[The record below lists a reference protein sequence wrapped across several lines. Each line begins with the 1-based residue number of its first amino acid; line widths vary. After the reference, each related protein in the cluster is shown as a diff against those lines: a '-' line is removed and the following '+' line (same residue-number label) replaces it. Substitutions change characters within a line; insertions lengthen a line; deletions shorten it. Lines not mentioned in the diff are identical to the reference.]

1 MFPGPPKDVSG
12 CGNRSKRFRWR
23 IAITAYAAGHDSDA
37 RPVAPKKRR
46 GDMAETKSTVPQNE
60 AWSEEAHSG
69 VSKAPDLHGHSVP
82 ELAEEV
88 RFLNAHPALVP
99 LPVTKRERRELWKRH
114 SILSGEAMRERE
126 LVHYLRRAAV
136 SETDPVLSIDVR
148 RRALWDYYAPAYDP
162 DIPYEKA
169 VTLIEAAILTAR
181 SAHDELLSEYIT
193 ERDGRNLQMISDVA
207 TEKCP
212 VHLIELVSRADAR
225 SITNPQDVLQRRIAF
240 EGRRQLRLAQLE
252 FQAALNG
259 CAEDRLQNYIADLR
273 AFLEKDFF
281 SGHSTRFLIEADLDS
296 HHRYRVKGGVRCRRP
311 DEPESECP
319 KGMTRF
325 KMNLD
330 VRLLKGGTP
339 VFFDSRIKKHQSL
352 KRVRKSEPRHH
363 QLDDLCGV
371 KFVFFNERDLLAGVD
386 RIRQTLARYPGCVF
400 GEASNFTHAGILD
413 PANVHSSD
421 EYRAM
426 KFNILLFGRYYEV
439 QVMFI
444 EDWINEQAS
453 HGSENHKLYKL
464 RKYMDTLFPR
474 MWPQVIYGVD
484 WKDPAL
490 RRRLLK
496 MFFAKIGS

>member
-1 MFPGPPKDVSG
+1 
-12 CGNRSKRFRWR
+12 
-23 IAITAYAAGHDSDA
+23 
-37 RPVAPKKRR
+37 
-46 GDMAETKSTVPQNE
+46 
-60 AWSEEAHSG
+60 
-69 VSKAPDLHGHSVP
+69 
-82 ELAEEV
+82 
-88 RFLNAHPALVP
+88 
-99 LPVTKRERRELWKRH
+99 
-114 SILSGEAMRERE
+114 
-126 LVHYLRRAAV
+126 
-136 SETDPVLSIDVR
+136 
-148 RRALWDYYAPAYDP
+148 
-162 DIPYEKA
+162 
-169 VTLIEAAILTAR
+169 
-181 SAHDELLSEYIT
+181 
-193 ERDGRNLQMISDVA
+193 
-207 TEKCP
+207 
-212 VHLIELVSRADAR
+212 
-225 SITNPQDVLQRRIAF
+225 
-240 EGRRQLRLAQLE
+240 
-252 FQAALNG
+252 
-259 CAEDRLQNYIADLR
+259 
-273 AFLEKDFF
+273 
-281 SGHSTRFLIEADLDS
+281 
-296 HHRYRVKGGVRCRRP
+296 
-311 DEPESECP
+311 
-319 KGMTRF
+319 MTRF

-400 GEASNFTHAGILD
+400 G
-413 PANVHSSD
+413 